1 MMSVNADDLASMHAT
16 ALSCVS
22 VKLEQTSPTAA
33 DPAAAAAGMKSRSS
47 ATSTKKAWRQRVEVD
62 CVSAAVAAS
71 DNNPPPATQPATVH
85 HSPSYSFHLF
95 ICFLT
100 PQVAFSALTLLVG
113 RQEGHPACKKVTG
126 GVLAWLSVWIE
137 VQTCVR
143 LS

>member
-33 DPAAAAAGMKSRSS
+33 DPAAAAAAAGMKSRSS
-47 ATSTKKAWRQRVEVD
+47 ATSTKKAWRQCVEVD

-71 DNNPPPATQPATVH
+71 DSIPPPATQPATVH

-95 ICFLT
+95 ICFFNT
-100 PQVAFSALTLLVG
+100 PGCLQCFDAVG
-113 RQEGHPACKKVTG
+113 WAAGRASG
-126 GVLAWLSVWIE
+126 L
-137 VQTCVR
+137 
-143 LS
+143 

>member
-33 DPAAAAAGMKSRSS
+33 DPAAAAAEMKSSSS

-71 DNNPPPATQPATVH
+71 DSTPPPATQPATVH
-85 HSPSYSFHLF
+85 HSPSYSFHLY
-95 ICFLT
+95 ICF
-100 PQVAFSALTLLVG
+100 F
-113 RQEGHPACKKVTG
+113 
-126 GVLAWLSVWIE
+126 
-137 VQTCVR
+137 
-143 LS
+143 